1 MGLKE
6 ASAARGLK
14 ELDEVLED
22 LAALLKNNDVVG
34 ALTERGVNA
43 SLALTVAYG
52 LEAYLHGDRIT
63 AIDELATA
71 LEEISRRASIK
82 E

>member
-1 MGLKE
+1 M
-6 ASAARGLK
+6 
-14 ELDEVLED
+14 
-22 LAALLKNNDVVG
+22 G

>member
-1 MGLKE
+1 MGLRE
-6 ASAARGLK
+6 DAAARGLR
-14 ELDEVLED
+14 EIDEVLED
-22 LAALLKNNDVVG
+22 LAALLKNSDVVG

-52 LEAYLHGDRIT
+52 LEAYLHGDKVI
-63 AIDELATA
+63 AIEELGTA
-71 LEEISRRASIK
+71 LEEISRRASVK